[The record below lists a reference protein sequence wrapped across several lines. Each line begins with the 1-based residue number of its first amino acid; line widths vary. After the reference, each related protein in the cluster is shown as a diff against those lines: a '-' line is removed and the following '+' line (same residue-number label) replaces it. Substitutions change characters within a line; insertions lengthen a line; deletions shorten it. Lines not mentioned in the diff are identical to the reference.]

1 MVTAL
6 RGKDMEFDGK
16 VSIVTGGA
24 SGIGQAIAAD
34 LSENRA
40 TVAIADQMEDWQG
53 AKKIAEVVPYEL
65 QESPVDK
72 VAVARYPDSVTRRMK
87 GL

>member
-40 TVAIADQMEDWQG
+40 TVAIADQMLDWQG
-53 AKKIAEVVPYEL
+53 ARKIAEVVPYEL